1 MNFNGIL
8 KGFKF
13 SSSPL
18 NYSGERKSDFR
29 AKERERMLGFLQG
42 GCFVLQLRGKK
53 GEFGKALE
61 LGRRDLGNL
70 GSQNSRWEL
79 MQHHQSCAS
88 GRRDLGVSKMLEWWS
103 RDES

>member
-42 GCFVLQLRGKK
+42 VCFVLQLREKK
-53 GEFGKALE
+53 GNLE
-61 LGRRDLGNL
+61 RLWSWGGGIWGIWDHRIPG
-70 GSQNSRWEL
+70 GS
-79 MQHHQSCAS
+79 
-88 GRRDLGVSKMLEWWS
+88 
-103 RDES
+103 

>member
-42 GCFVLQLRGKK
+42 VCFVLQLREKK
-53 GEFGKALE
+53 GNLE
-61 LGRRDLGNL
+61 RLWSWGIWGIWDHRIPG
-70 GSQNSRWEL
+70 GS
-79 MQHHQSCAS
+79 
-88 GRRDLGVSKMLEWWS
+88 
-103 RDES
+103 